1 MLGFPYSI
9 IAIGAVVAGLFGYI
23 YYSES
28 KIESLQKTNVILE
41 QANQSNQESIR
52 GLEKNIQDII
62 SLNETLRKDLDQS
75 EEYRNNLTKTLSD
88 HNLTILSLE
97 KPGLIE
103 KRINSATELKF
114 KELQEYTNSLS
125 NTIK

>member
-1 MLGFPYSI
+1 MIGFPYSI
-9 IAIGAVVAGLFGYI
+9 LAIGTVVAGLVGYI

-28 KIESLQKTNVILE
+28 KIESLQKTNLILE
-41 QANQSNQESIR
+41 QANQSNQESIK
-52 GLEKNIQDII
+52 GLEQNIQNII
-62 SLNETLRKDLDQS
+62 SLNNTLRKELDQS

-88 HNLTILSLE
+88 HNLTRLSLE

-114 KELQEYTNSLS
+114 KELQEYTDSLS
-125 NTIK
+125 TPVK